1 MPVHMTDRVMED
13 VRYRKAYVVRT
24 MDVNSQLSADM
35 GNFSA
40 RTLLIRIANPTDSG
54 AVNALLVASYSSL
67 LTARYD
73 SDTLARALPHL
84 TKANPTLLACGT
96 YYVTEREPGN
106 LVGCG
111 GWTAAKPG
119 SGEITEGEAHIRH
132 FATHP
137 EWTRRGVESALLSRC
152 ISDAQSLGIRKLHC
166 FSTLNA
172 ERFYRAAGFDTVG
185 PIDVQ
190 LGPSMT
196 FPGVLMS
203 SDIT

>member
-1 MPVHMTDRVMED
+1 
-13 VRYRKAYVVRT
+13 
-24 MDVNSQLSADM
+24 
-35 GNFSA
+35 
-40 RTLLIRIANPTDSG
+40 
-54 AVNALLVASYSSL
+54 L

-137 EWTRRGVESALLSRC
+137 EWTRRGVGSALLSRC

>member
-1 MPVHMTDRVMED
+1 MTDRVMED

-137 EWTRRGVESALLSRC
+137 EWTRRGVGSALLSRC